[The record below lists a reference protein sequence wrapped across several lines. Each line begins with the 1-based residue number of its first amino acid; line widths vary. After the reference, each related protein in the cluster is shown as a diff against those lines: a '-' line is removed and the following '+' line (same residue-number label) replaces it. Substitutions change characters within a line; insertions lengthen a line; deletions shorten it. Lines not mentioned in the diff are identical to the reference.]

1 MTDSTDTAS
10 TVCVVGASHAGVA
23 FAFALRKEG
32 WPGKIILFD
41 RDPELPYHRPPL
53 SKAFLTADL
62 GIVHYQ
68 LKPLD
73 SYVKE
78 NIELRLGVGVVSIQ
92 KEERYL
98 VLEDGSRQGYEKLVL
113 ATGASPFI
121 PPIGGIAESKRVFPL
136 RTALDISGIR
146 EALQLSLP
154 KRVVIIGG
162 GYIGLETAASL
173 RKVGATVTI
182 LEREERILARVTSA
196 FMSDFFG
203 KIHRENG
210 VDIRS
215 DKQVV
220 SMEESGNQQIVHCT
234 DGTQFEAD
242 IILVGAGVRVN
253 TALAASAGVTI
264 ENGIKVDATA
274 RTSDAHIY
282 AIGDCTYHFNP
293 HYGRY
298 IRLESV
304 QNAVDQA
311 KVAAAAL
318 CEKPVPYDVI
328 PWFWSDQY
336 DLKLQIVGLS
346 DGYDNLVI
354 RKEEQENKFSVW
366 YFKGTELLSVDAVN
380 NAKAYVVGTKLIK
393 DKALVNKIRLQDH
406 SVPLKLDTL
415 LD

>member
-1 MTDSTDTAS
+1 ML
-10 TVCVVGASHAGVA
+10 GWH

-62 GIVHYQ
+62 GIDHYQ

-210 VDIRS
+210 VDIR
-215 DKQVV
+215 
-220 SMEESGNQQIVHCT
+220 N
-234 DGTQFEAD
+234 
-242 IILVGAGVRVN
+242 R
-253 TALAASAGVTI
+253 
-264 ENGIKVDATA
+264 
-274 RTSDAHIY
+274 
-282 AIGDCTYHFNP
+282 
-293 HYGRY
+293 
-298 IRLESV
+298 
-304 QNAVDQA
+304 
-311 KVAAAAL
+311 
-318 CEKPVPYDVI
+318 
-328 PWFWSDQY
+328 
-336 DLKLQIVGLS
+336 
-346 DGYDNLVI
+346 
-354 RKEEQENKFSVW
+354 
-366 YFKGTELLSVDAVN
+366 
-380 NAKAYVVGTKLIK
+380 
-393 DKALVNKIRLQDH
+393 
-406 SVPLKLDTL
+406 
-415 LD
+415 

>member
-1 MTDSTDTAS
+1 MSDLTDPQS

-23 FAFALRKEG
+23 LAFALRKQG
-32 WPGKIILFD
+32 WPGRILLFD

-62 GIVHYQ
+62 GIDHYQ

-78 NIELRLGVGVVSIQ
+78 NIELRLGVGVAGVH

-98 VLEDGSRQGYEKLVL
+98 VLEDGSRQVYEKLVL
-113 ATGASPFI
+113 ATGARPFI
-121 PPIGGIAESKRVFPL
+121 PPIAGIAESKRVFPL
-136 RTALDISGIR
+136 RTALDIGCIR
-146 EALQLSLP
+146 EALQPSVL

-173 RKVGATVTI
+173 RKLGATVTI
-182 LEREERILARVTSA
+182 LEREERILARVTST
-196 FMSDFFG
+196 FMADFFI

-210 VDIRS
+210 VDIRTN
-215 DKQVV
+215 KHVV
-220 SMEESGNQQIVHCT
+220 SIEENGEQRLIHST
-234 DGTQFEAD
+234 DGTRLEAD
-242 IILVGAGVRVN
+242 IILVGAGVQVN
-253 TALAASAGVTI
+253 TNLAESAGVTI

-274 RTSDAHIY
+274 RTSEEDIY

-311 KVAAAAL
+311 KIAAAAITG
-318 CEKPVPYDVI
+318 KPVPYDII

-336 DLKLQIVGLS
+336 DIRLQIVGLS

-354 RKEEQENKFSVW
+354 RNEEQENKFSVW
-366 YFKGTELLSVDAVN
+366 YFKGTELLSVDTVN

-393 DKALVNKIRLQDH
+393 DKAAVNKIRLQDP
-406 SVPLKLDTL
+406 SVPLKMDSL